1 RIVPHA
7 KCTSVRCAVSRHG
20 SSHNEFRNLIVTR
33 LSCAHSMADVV
44 AAAPNAG
51 ENQGDGG
58 GGAWAAIK
66 SLASRMLMIY
76 FVTSLIKSYTDNS
89 HNTDSNVT
97 RSAGKHPPC
106 RNLFPPGQLFD
117 VYLYLDVSKDRFSN
131 FADRNLFHQEKGIR
145 YGDYSGGPEKDGTY
159 YFHKTIPTPE
169 VLMRNQ
175 SIYLHTFITKSGFS
189 PNPHHPSYV
198 KQEVIYGVRQLNKF
212 RKKYY
217 KQTANLL
224 TGKTEQSKDD
234 AEKATK
240 MNFEILN
247 FWHPNLTINL
257 VDDQT
262 QWSEGSLPPP
272 FDEAIVFNT
281 AGGFYL
287 PILYFNDY
295 WNLAS
300 EYAPVNDTVKEITL
314 RISYQPLSLF
324 KYQLYASQ
332 QTRSK
337 LSSMLG
343 NDQEDDDQ
351 DAIKQALLETNPIV
365 LGVTVLVSLLHTVFE
380 FLAFKNDIQFWHSRK
395 DLAGLSVRSVLF
407 NIFQS
412 LIVFLY
418 ICDND
423 TNWVVKISV
432 GVGLLIECWKIPKV
446 VNVEVDYSRKWLGV
460 IPSIKVSDKGSYVE
474 SDTKTYDDM
483 AFKYLSWVLFPLL
496 GGYAIY
502 SLIFVEQRGWYSW
515 VLNMLYGFL
524 LMFGF
529 ITMTPQLFIN
539 YKLKSV
545 AHLPWRMLT
554 YKFINTFI
562 DDLFA
567 FVIRMPM
574 MYRIGCFR
582 DDIIFII
589 YLYQRWVYRVD
600 PKRVNE
606 FGSSLE
612 PSVNSEDALRELVP
626 KEATTCLDESKSQ
639 ETKKDR

>member
-1 RIVPHA
+1 MTDAVAVVP
-7 KCTSVRCAVSRHG
+7 
-20 SSHNEFRNLIVTR
+20 
-33 LSCAHSMADVV
+33 
-44 AAAPNAG
+44 AAA
-51 ENQGDGG
+51 ENQAE
-58 GGAWAAIK
+58 GGAWVAIK

-76 FVTSLIKSYTDNS
+76 FVTSMIKSFTGGPGQ
-89 HNTDSNVT
+89 TGQNVT
-97 RSAGKHPPC
+97 AAAGKYPPAH
-106 RNLFPPGQLFD
+106 NLFPPGQLFD
-117 VYLYLDVSKDRFSN
+117 LHMYLDESDQRFSN
-131 FADRNLFHQEKGIR
+131 FGERNLFHQELEIR
-145 YGDYSGGPEKDGTY
+145 YGDYSIGPEKDGILS
-159 YFHKTIPTPE
+159 FEKTLPTPE
-169 VLMRNQ
+169 VLLRNQ
-175 SIYLHTFITKSGFS
+175 SIYLHVFITKSGAS
-189 PNPHHPSYV
+189 PNPRDRTYI
-198 KQEVIYGVRQLNKF
+198 KREVVYGVYQLNKY

-217 KQTANLL
+217 KQTTNLL
-224 TGKTEQSKDD
+224 TGKTDQSEDD
-234 AEKATK
+234 IEKATK
-240 MNFEILN
+240 MKFEILN
-247 FWHPNLTINL
+247 FWHPNLTVNL

-262 QWSEGSLPPP
+262 QWSKGSLPSPL
-272 FDEAIVFNT
+272 DEAVVFDT
-281 AGGFYL
+281 VGGFYL
-287 PILYFNDY
+287 PILYFNNY

-300 EYAPVNDTVKEITL
+300 EYMQINDTVKEITL

-332 QTRSK
+332 QMRSK
-337 LSSMLG
+337 WSSMLG
-343 NDQEDDDQ
+343 GDQEDDDQ
-351 DAIKQALLETNPIV
+351 DAIKQALIETNPVLLAVTIV
-365 LGVTVLVSLLHTVFE
+365 VSLLHTVFE

-395 DLAGLSVRSVLF
+395 DLVGLSVRSVLF

-423 TNWVVKISV
+423 TNWVVKMSV

-446 VNVEVDYSRKWLGV
+446 MNIEVDWANKIMGL
-460 IPSIKVSDKGSYVE
+460 IPRLKISDKGSYVQSE
-474 SDTKTYDDM
+474 TKVYDDM

-502 SLIFVEQRGWYSW
+502 SLIYVEQRGWYSW
-515 VLNMLYGFL
+515 VLGMLYGFL

-589 YLYQRWVYRVD
+589 YLYQRWIYRVD
-600 PKRVNE
+600 PKRMNE
-606 FGSSLE
+606 FGTSLE
-612 PSVNSEDALRELVP
+612 VP
-626 KEATTCLDESKSQ
+626 PTTAAIEGAGTEITANAEPTGVEEEVS

>member
-1 RIVPHA
+1 
-7 KCTSVRCAVSRHG
+7 
-20 SSHNEFRNLIVTR
+20 
-33 LSCAHSMADVV
+33 MADGVV
-44 AAAPNAG
+44 AAPNAAD
-51 ENQGDGG
+51 NQAEGG
-58 GGAWAAIK
+58 GGAWATIK

-76 FVTSLIKSYTDNS
+76 FVTSMIKSFTGGPGQSDQNA
-89 HNTDSNVT
+89 TATV
-97 RSAGKHPPC
+97 AGRYPPS

-117 VYLYLDVSKDRFSN
+117 LHMYLDESDQRFVGFS
-131 FADRNLFHQEKGIR
+131 DRNLFHRELGIQ
-145 YGDYSGGPEKDGTY
+145 YGDYSSGPEKDGILH
-159 YFHKTIPTPE
+159 FKKAMPTPE
-169 VLMRNQ
+169 VLLRNQ
-175 SIYLHTFITKSGFS
+175 SIYLHVFITKAGSS
-189 PNPHHPSYV
+189 PNPRDRTYMKREIV
-198 KQEVIYGVRQLNKF
+198 YGVYQLNKF

-217 KQTANLL
+217 KQTSNLL
-224 TGKTEQSKDD
+224 TGKTDQSEDD
-234 AEKATK
+234 IAKAAK
-240 MNFEILN
+240 IKFEILN
-247 FWHPNLTINL
+247 FWHPNITLNL

-262 QWSEGSLPPP
+262 QWSKGSLPPP
-272 FDEAIVFNT
+272 LDEAVIFDTV
-281 AGGFYL
+281 GGFYL
-287 PILYFNDY
+287 PILHFNNY

-300 EYAPVNDTVKEITL
+300 EYMPINETVTV
-314 RISYQPLSLF
+314 RFFYTFNTFQM
-324 KYQLYASQ
+324 
-332 QTRSK
+332 RSK
-337 LSSMLG
+337 WSSMLG
-343 NDQEDDDQ
+343 GEQEDDDQ
-351 DAIKQALLETNPIV
+351 DAIKHALLETNPV
-365 LGVTVLVSLLHTVFE
+365 LLAVTVIVSILHTIFE

-395 DLAGLSVRSVLF
+395 DLVGLSVRSVLF

-423 TNWVVKISV
+423 TNWVVKMSV

-446 VNVEVDYSRKWLGV
+446 MNVEVDYVNKIFGV
-460 IPSIKVSDKGSYVE
+460 IPRIKLSDKGSYVE
-474 SDTKTYDDM
+474 SETKIYDDM

-502 SLIFVEQRGWYSW
+502 SLIYVEQRGWYSW
-515 VLNMLYGFL
+515 VLSMLYGFL

-589 YLYQRWVYRVD
+589 YVYQRWIYRVD
-600 PKRVNE
+600 PKRMNE
-606 FGSSLE
+606 FGTSLE
-612 PSVNSEDALRELVP
+612 TPTDTSTEGKQAIGSSPPSEE
-626 KEATTCLDESKSQ
+626 ESAS